1 MKNNQI
7 ITLGCRINSYES
19 EIIRQIIKDC
29 PDYIIFNTCTV
40 TAEAHRQSLQ
50 AIRKARR
57 ENPNSKIVVTGCAA
71 TISPEDFIDIADIVI
86 ANKNK
91 LEPKAYLNGSNIIAP
106 VISGFE
112 GRNRAFIQVQ
122 QGCDYS
128 CTYCIVPKA
137 RGASY
142 SISYEK
148 LYPQIEAFLQNGVKE
163 ITLTGINLS
172 DYSGGVPHLTKQ
184 ILKDFTDIRLRFGS
198 LDPAMVDDEMIEL
211 FSDKRL
217 LPHLHLSVQ
226 SGDNLIL
233 KRMKR
238 RHNREQIISISQ
250 KLHKL
255 RPEIMLGADFITGF
269 PTETEE
275 NFKNTYNLVK
285 EAQLSMLHVFPYS
298 ERAGTPA
305 VLMPQVEK
313 SIRKSRAALL
323 RKAGEE
329 LLIQKLQEKVGKTL
343 LVLFEKDEKGHSDEY
358 ISVNANGKQGKISKV
373 LITEAR
379 NNELYGEVV

>member
-358 ISVNANGKQGKISKV
+358 ISVNANGKQGEISKV